1 MTYLSAAEIPKKMTG
16 EVLVGG
22 IDCTNRLATGE
33 TLGGTPTITA
43 SSSGLVISSV
53 AVSTLAMT
61 INSSTVVLGQA
72 VTFVMSGGTAG
83 ELYSLLFSST
93 TSGGQTINE
102 RIALRVV
109 E

>member
-1 MTYLSAAEIPKKMTG
+1 MSYLTAAEIPQKLAG
-16 EVLVGG
+16 EVLVGA
-22 IDCTNRLATGE
+22 IDCTNRLTSGE

-61 INSSTVVLGQA
+61 INNSTVSLGQA
-72 VTFVMSGGTAG
+72 VLFVMSSGTAG
-83 ELYSLLFSST
+83 ELYSLLMSST

-102 RIALRVV
+102 RIAVRVRD
-109 E
+109 

>member
-1 MTYLSAAEIPKKMTG
+1 MSYLTSSEIPQKLTG

-22 IDCTNRLATGE
+22 IDCTNRLGSGE

-61 INSSTVVLGQA
+61 INNSTVATGQA
-72 VTFVMSGGTAG
+72 VTFVMSAGTAG
-83 ELYSLLFSST
+83 ELYTMLFSST

-102 RIALRVV
+102 RIAIRVR